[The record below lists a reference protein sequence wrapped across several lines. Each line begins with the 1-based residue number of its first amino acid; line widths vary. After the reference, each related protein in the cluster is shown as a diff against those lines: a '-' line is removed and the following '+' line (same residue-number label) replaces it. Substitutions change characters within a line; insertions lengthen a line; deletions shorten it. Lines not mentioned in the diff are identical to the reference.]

1 VKVLAE
7 IPPRSSA
14 DDPPGRLRRGELD
27 ELGRVLEQLGSPRSL
42 LVTGSG
48 PGRRALALGLATT
61 AAAAGRRTALLECD
75 LAEPTLADRLGLSS
89 APGLTEYLA
98 GTAEIGRLL
107 KPVVLA
113 GPGSAGAGEPLVC
126 VVAGRPSAEG
136 PRLFAG
142 DEFAT
147 ALTGLTQA
155 YELVV
160 LDGPPVDDWPSLTL
174 LQPQVAAA
182 IACLRPEEAE
192 RRLSIP
198 VRGVVIE
205 GERGASV

>member
-14 DDPPGRLRRGELD
+14 DDPPGRLRRRELD
-27 ELGRVLEQLGSPRSL
+27 ELGRVLEQVGRAGSL

-48 PGRRALALGLATT
+48 PGRRALALGLAT
-61 AAAAGRRTALLECD
+61 AAVAAGRRTALLECD
-75 LAEPTLADRLGLSS
+75 LAEPTLADRLGLSN
-89 APGLTEYLA
+89 APGLSEYLA
-98 GTAEIGRLL
+98 GTTEIGRLL

-113 GPGSAGAGEPLVC
+113 GPASADAGEPLVC
-126 VVAGRPSAEG
+126 IVAGRPSAEG
-136 PRLFAG
+136 PRLFAT

-147 ALTGLTQA
+147 ALAGLAQA

-174 LQPQVAAA
+174 LQPQAGAA
-182 IACLRPEEAE
+182 IACLRSEESE
-192 RRLSIP
+192 RRLPID
-198 VRGVVIE
+198 VQGVVIE
-205 GERGASV
+205 G

>member
-7 IPPRSSA
+7 IPRASA
-14 DDPPGRLRRGELD
+14 DDPPGRLRRRELD
-27 ELGRVLEQLGSPRSL
+27 RLGRVLEQVAGTRSL

-48 PGRRALALGLATT
+48 PGRRALALGLAT
-61 AAAAGRRTALLECD
+61 AAATAGRRAALLECD
-75 LAEPTLADRLGLSS
+75 LAEPTLADRLGLSN

-113 GPGSAGAGEPLVC
+113 GPASANAGEPLVC
-126 VVAGRPSAEG
+126 IVAGRPTAEG
-136 PRLFAG
+136 PTLFASDG
-142 DEFAT
+142 FAT
-147 ALTGLTQA
+147 ALAGLAQA

-160 LDGPPVDDWPSLTL
+160 LDGPPVDDWSSLTL
-174 LQPQVAAA
+174 LQPQVGAT
-182 IACLRPEEAE
+182 IVCLRREEAE

-205 GERGASV
+205 GESGAAL

>member
-7 IPPRSSA
+7 IPPRSST
-14 DDPPGRLRRGELD
+14 DDPPGRLRRRELD
-27 ELGRVLEQLGSPRSL
+27 ELGCVLEQLSGARSL

-48 PGRRALALGLATT
+48 PGRRALSLGLATA

-75 LAEPTLADRLGLSS
+75 LAQPTLADRLGLTN

-113 GPGSAGAGEPLVC
+113 GPASASVSEPLVC
-126 VVAGRPSAEG
+126 IVAGRPSAEG
-136 PRLFAG
+136 PRLFASE
-142 DEFAT
+142 EFAT
-147 ALTGLTQA
+147 ALAGLRKA

-160 LDGPPVDDWPSLTL
+160 LDGPKVDDWPSLTL
-174 LQPQVAAA
+174 LQPQVGAA
-182 IACLRPEEAE
+182 IACLDSRESA

-198 VRGVVIE
+198 VNGVVIE
-205 GERGASV
+205 AERGATV

>member
-7 IPPRSSA
+7 IPPRFSA

-27 ELGRVLEQLGSPRSL
+27 ELGRVLDQVGSARSL

-48 PGRRALALGLATT
+48 PGRRALALGLAT
-61 AAAAGRRTALLECD
+61 AAVTRGRRTALLECD
-75 LAEPTLADRLGLSS
+75 LAAPTLADRLGLSN

-98 GTAEIGRLL
+98 GAAEIGRLL

-113 GPGSAGAGEPLVC
+113 GPASAGASEPLVC

-142 DEFAT
+142 EEFAT
-147 ALTGLTQA
+147 ALAGLTRA

-160 LDGPPVDDWPSLTL
+160 LDGPPVDDRPSLTL
-174 LQPQVAAA
+174 LQPQVGVTV
-182 IACLRPEEAE
+182 ACLGAAE
-192 RRLSIP
+192 SERHLPIA
-198 VRGVVIE
+198 VDGIVIE
-205 GERGASV
+205 AKRGASV

>member
-7 IPPRSSA
+7 IPPRFCA

-27 ELGRVLEQLGSPRSL
+27 ELGRVLEQLGGTRSL

-48 PGRRALALGLATT
+48 PGRRGLALGLAT
-61 AAAAGRRTALLECD
+61 AAVASGRKTALLECD
-75 LAEPTLADRLGLSS
+75 LAEPTLADRLGLSN

-98 GTAEIGRLL
+98 GTAEMGSLL

-113 GPGSAGAGEPLVC
+113 GPASAGAGEPLVC

-136 PRLFAG
+136 PRLFATDG
-142 DEFAT
+142 FAT
-147 ALTGLTQA
+147 ALAGLVRA

-160 LDGPPVDDWPSLTL
+160 LDGPPVDDWPSLTM
-174 LQPQVAAA
+174 LQPRMEAT
-182 IACLRPEEAE
+182 IACLRPGEAE
-192 RRLSIP
+192 SRLSIA
-198 VRGVVIE
+198 VQGVVIE
-205 GERGASV
+205 GERGADL